1 MKKKNVDTHCVANKL
16 LTALNV
22 NNVKAGIN
30 KTTTKKTLN
39 RLDKKSSFILI
50 IKLKNMII
58 KMDIIKLIGVKLS
71 TKPM

>member
-1 MKKKNVDTHCVANKL
+1 MKKKNADTHCAANKL

-30 KTTTKKTLN
+30 ETTTKKTLN
-39 RLDKKSSFILI
+39 ILDKKSSFILI
-50 IKLKNMII
+50 IKLKNIII
-58 KMDIIKLIGVKLS
+58 KIDIIKLIGEKLS